1 MLKAFS
7 VLEIF
12 IFCLDF
18 LFCKKG
24 LNKKVKVNSK
34 ICGFTDRRTN
44 NYNTHN
50 I

>member
-12 IFCLDF
+12 IFGAF

-34 ICGFTDRRTN
+34 IYDVTDRRTN

-50 I
+50 V